1 VVGDKILFVCSG
13 LNIGGAERQWSQLI
27 PALRD
32 RGYNVTVLTLVDEGP
47 FFEELRLRGID
58 VRCARMRHRLDV
70 VGLIW
75 ALRQGELRPA
85 VVVTHSTNAHVV
97 GHLIARKVGS
107 PHVTTEHL
115 GDGPGTPRARH
126 REALTRMVGPR
137 VDCAIAIS
145 RRQVPKLLK
154 LGYRRDRIR
163 IIQNGVPEIVASTS
177 ASSVRSRLGVERD
190 AFFAVLVATLRP
202 EKDPATFVRAV
213 QLANKNEPRVRGII
227 VGGGPEFDHVK
238 ALVGEGTIVRMAGPR
253 SDVPDILQAANVLCL
268 SSTAEGLPMV
278 ILEAMAA
285 GKPIVAT
292 EIGGVPEAVQNDRTG
307 ILVPVGDAQA
317 FAAALVRLAGDAE
330 LAARMGQA
338 GRERHRT
345 QFSFERM
352 IDEYADVLDEMLA
365 TPTSTNVA
373 TSVR

>member
-1 VVGDKILFVCSG
+1 
-13 LNIGGAERQWSQLI
+13 
-27 PALRD
+27 
-32 RGYNVTVLTLVDEGP
+32 
-47 FFEELRLRGID
+47 
-58 VRCARMRHRLDV
+58 
-70 VGLIW
+70 
-75 ALRQGELRPA
+75 
-85 VVVTHSTNAHVV
+85 
-97 GHLIARKVGS
+97 
-107 PHVTTEHL
+107 
-115 GDGPGTPRARH
+115 
-126 REALTRMVGPR
+126 

-145 RRQVPKLLK
+145 PRQIPRLLK
-154 LGYRRDRIR
+154 LGYRRNRIR
-163 IIQNGVPEIVASTS
+163 IIANGVPEIVASKS
-177 ASSVRSRLGVERD
+177 PSSVRSQIAMERD
-190 AFFAVLVATLRP
+190 AFMAVLIATLRP
-202 EKDPATFVRAV
+202 EKDPALFVRAV
-213 QLANKNEPRVRGII
+213 QEAHRSEPRVRGVI
-227 VGGGPEFDHVK
+227 VGGGPEFERVK
-238 ALVGEGTIVRMAGPR
+238 ALVGEGEIVRLTGPR
-253 SDVPDILQAANVLCL
+253 SDVPELLQAADVVCL

-352 IDEYADVLDEMLA
+352 IDEYADVLDGMLA